1 MTGVQ
6 WSKLKPKKDE
16 QRAVSLIKDTLLV
29 YKHFSV
35 ININAVHFF
44 ARQLFYCAEHYFPSY
59 HGCKAP
65 GMAPAEQLARARQ
78 GSLPE
83 AQYSKFDCGKSTPLT
98 VHEHF

>member
-16 QRAVSLIKDTLLV
+16 QRAVSLIKNTLSV
-29 YKHFSV
+29 YKHFSD
-35 ININAVHFF
+35 ININAVHFL
-44 ARQLFYCAEHYFPSY
+44 QDYCAEHYFPSY
-59 HGCKAP
+59 HACKAP

-83 AQYSKFDCGKSTPLT
+83 TQYSKFDCGKSTPLT